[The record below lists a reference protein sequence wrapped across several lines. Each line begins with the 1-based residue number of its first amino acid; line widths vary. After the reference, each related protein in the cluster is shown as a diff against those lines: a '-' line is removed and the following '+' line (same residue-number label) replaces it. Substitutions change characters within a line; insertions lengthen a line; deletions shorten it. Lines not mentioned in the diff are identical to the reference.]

1 MSLWGNSDTTNA
13 APKFVGSYISKTPTL
28 ANRDAMFGNT
38 TGVGVFAVDANEKAA
53 NEGIT
58 HPGWILR
65 TVGTGGR
72 AGRVTTETLVAMGSV
87 TGVDA
92 NDDAVIKDVT
102 ITIGTSPMS
111 KTVVGPAATSFTAA
125 ATASPAATLTYQWLA
140 NTGAGF
146 VALTDTGVYT
156 GSATN
161 TLAISSSAGLNGVQ
175 YRVDVSAPA
184 ANTKSSKKAIL
195 TVS

>member
-1 MSLWGNSDTTNA
+1 MSLWGNADTTNA
-13 APKFVGSYISKTPTL
+13 APKYVGGSLNKTPNT
-28 ANRDAMFGNT
+28 AVRDALFGNT
-38 TGVGVFAVDANEKAA
+38 TATGVFGVDANEKAA

-65 TVGTGGR
+65 SVGTGGR
-72 AGRVTTETLVAMGSV
+72 AGRVFNETLVAMGSISG
-87 TGVDA
+87 TDA
-92 NDDAVIKDVT
+92 NDDTVIKDVLVT
-102 ITIGTSPMS
+102 IRTQPAS
-111 KTVVGPAATSFTAA
+111 KSVVGPAATSFTVA

-156 GSATN
+156 GSTTN
-161 TLAISSSAGLNGVQ
+161 TLAISSSAGLNAVQ

-184 ANTKSSKKAIL
+184 ANTKSSNKAIL